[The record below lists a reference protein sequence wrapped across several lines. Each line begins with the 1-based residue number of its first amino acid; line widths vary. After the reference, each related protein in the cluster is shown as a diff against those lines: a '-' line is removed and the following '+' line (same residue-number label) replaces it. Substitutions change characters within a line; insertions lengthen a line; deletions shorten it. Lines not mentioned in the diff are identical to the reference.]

1 MKAVVEKLDIN
12 KLVNVATSLNSIKT
26 KEDDLDVGKL
36 KKFPVDLT
44 KLSDIIDN
52 EVVKNTKF
60 DTLRKKANK
69 LEKKS
74 PDATTLIQINQCNAD
89 KQSLILDTVVLE
101 FKIATVLDTKSSKFE
116 NKILVTSNLVTT
128 IVLHTK
134 ISEVEDKTLIML
146 NILLCKNLL
155 S

>member
-1 MKAVVEKLDIN
+1 MEAVVEKLDIN

-36 KKFPVDLT
+36 KKFPVDLI
-44 KLSDIIDN
+44 KLSDIVDN
-52 EVVKNTKF
+52 KVVKNTKF
-60 DTLRKKANK
+60 DTLRTKANK
-69 LEKKS
+69 LEKKI
-74 PDATTLIQINQCNAD
+74 PDATTLIQINQCHAD

-101 FKIATVLDTKSSKFE
+101 FKVATVLDIKSSEFE